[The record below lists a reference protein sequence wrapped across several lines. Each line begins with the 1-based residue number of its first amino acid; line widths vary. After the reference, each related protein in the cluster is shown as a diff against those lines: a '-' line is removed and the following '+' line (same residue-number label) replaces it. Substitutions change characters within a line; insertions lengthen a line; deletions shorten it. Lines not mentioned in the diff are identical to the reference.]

1 MEGNVPLTFLDDVD
15 QFIKEYLGIG
25 KITGEVV
32 ATDLVAIIKSIGD
45 VGMQCLQTGI
55 IIGRQPEHHAPV
67 CGVRV
72 LKLWA
77 VKDTGRYQAD
87 ITVFQ
92 GIDILADRRDRRPEK
107 SKSHN
112 NRDGAWTH
120 QPRSCPHNKRS
131 QNLWSASPAVH
142 QIVSG
147 NVLPCDFSYLVY
159 KT

>member
-92 GIDILADRRDRRPEK
+92 GIDILADLIGEIAAQK
-107 SKSHN
+107 KVNLIIIVTVHGHISH
-112 NRDGAWTH
+112 
-120 QPRSCPHNKRS
+120 
-131 QNLWSASPAVH
+131 
-142 QIVSG
+142 
-147 NVLPCDFSYLVY
+147 VLVLIIKDLKICGLHLLPFIKL
-159 KT
+159 